1 MQKNLL
7 NFTSQIYIR
16 KNLYSILS
24 KFSLES
30 EEKNKNS
37 YFSKETRDFQHP
49 LQSKNQKIPLF
60 PSEIIPLFH
69 DKLKIE
75 KIKNQTKQ
83 NVVDFQNTS
92 ERKEKK
98 QETNRAKEIHEI
110 FECGGI
116 RTELRILLLVH
127 KCILCPRICCSRVSH
142 PEEEPLT

>member
-98 QETNRAKEIHEI
+98 QETNRAKEIHVYS
-110 FECGGI
+110 
-116 RTELRILLLVH
+116 RIVAG
-127 KCILCPRICCSRVSH
+127 
-142 PEEEPLT
+142 

>member
-49 LQSKNQKIPLF
+49 LQSKNQKISFF
-60 PSEIIPLFH
+60 PSEIIPPFH

-83 NVVDFQNTS
+83 NVVDFQKES
-92 ERKEKK
+92 QKEKK
-98 QETNRAKEIHEI
+98 RNRRQIVRKKYTKYSSVA
-110 FECGGI
+110 G
-116 RTELRILLLVH
+116 
-127 KCILCPRICCSRVSH
+127 
-142 PEEEPLT
+142 